1 MNKASK
7 SAAAMMI
14 VAGGLAAALAPVP
27 AAHAAQPMANCS
39 AQPGKKMK
47 KMKKTNMKCCAAKRG
62 AMKCGAM
69 KCGAMKKCGPM
80 AK

>member
-1 MNKASK
+1 
-7 SAAAMMI
+7 MMI
-14 VAGGLAAALAPVP
+14 VAGGLAAALAPMP
-27 AAHAAQPMANCS
+27 AANAKEPMANCS
-39 AQPGKKMK
+39 AQSGKKMK
-47 KMKKTNMKCCAAKRG
+47 KSNMKQCCAAKCGAMKCG